1 MNKKKFIGFVAGIPL
16 LVLILIIIILVNEP
30 EPEGISR
37 GAAYKSAALL
47 LTDRESCEKMLTDQ
61 KQGYFPEKEQ
71 NNWYVKYMNYL
82 YAEGYLDPDEIPAKR
97 DTAEGF
103 LTYKEAESLAEALV
117 PGSGKKIHESGKKQ
131 NKRIPADEW
140 WYFYDEL
147 RESLDKE
154 GKIKVLD
161 VFLYGTPTNVKTA
174 SAWTAYT
181 SGGNFQFE
189 GISLDSYID
198 WELKLLVRNGEII
211 ALKEAVTDS
220 ITYKNVWL
228 TTGEG
233 GTFRVYLGAV
243 ERTFPLEASL

>member
-1 MNKKKFIGFVAGIPL
+1 MNKKTFIGFVVGIPL
-16 LVLILIIIILVNEP
+16 LVLILIIIILVGEP

-37 GAAYKSAALL
+37 GVAYKSAALL
-47 LTDRESCEKMLTDQ
+47 LTDRESCEKMLSDHS
-61 KQGYFPEKEQ
+61 KEYFPEKEQ

-82 YAEGYLDPDEIPAKR
+82 YAGGYLDQREIPAKR

-103 LTYKEAESLAEALV
+103 LTYREAENLAEALV

-131 NKRIPADEW
+131 NRRIPSDEW
-140 WYFYDEL
+140 WYLYEEL
-147 RESLDKE
+147 RGALDKE

-181 SGGNFQFE
+181 SGGDFQFE

-198 WELKLLVRNGEII
+198 WELKLLVKGN
-211 ALKEAVTDS
+211 VT
-220 ITYKNVWL
+220 
-228 TTGEG
+228 
-233 GTFRVYLGAV
+233 
-243 ERTFPLEASL
+243 